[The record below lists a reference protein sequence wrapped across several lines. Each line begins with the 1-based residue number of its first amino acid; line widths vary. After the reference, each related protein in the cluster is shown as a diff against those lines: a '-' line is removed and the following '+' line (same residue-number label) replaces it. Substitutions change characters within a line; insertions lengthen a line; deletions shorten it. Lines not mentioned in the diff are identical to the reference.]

1 MGRVAVGAAGSANGR
16 ALYQR
21 RSGPPVGARSG
32 GKFLINQTLASR
44 GPLLAAI
51 AGALF
56 ALAAPAAS
64 GADKDPE
71 KELRQVRE
79 RIEELQRAV
88 RRDSDRRD
96 ALTGQLRDAE
106 EKVRGARVRLRE
118 ARRRLAESDARLE
131 SLASERER
139 HERELFDQREALAA
153 QLRAAYMGGREEQIK
168 LLLSQEDPAAFGR
181 MMVYYSYLGR
191 ARAGR
196 IQEIRSLVAKLE
208 EALAAENAERERL
221 ASLESDSRRELAAVD
236 AARAERTRAL
246 RAVNAQIRSRSD
258 SITKLKQ
265 EAAALEKLLA
275 DLRKA
280 MRDLPP
286 AAGQAFE
293 RVRGKLAWPVPG
305 RISARYGQP
314 RGGGLKWNGVMIDAG
329 RGTEVRALYEG
340 RVAYAD
346 WLPGMGL
353 LIIIDHGGYMSLYA
367 HNEQLFKS
375 AGDRVEGGEVV
386 ATVGDSGGRSQPG
399 LYLEIRRGAQPVD
412 PVPWFRRSTP

>member
-1 MGRVAVGAAGSANGR
+1 MAAG
-16 ALYQR
+16 L
-21 RSGPPVGARSG
+21 
-32 GKFLINQTLASR
+32 
-44 GPLLAAI
+44 LLA
-51 AGALF
+51 LVS
-56 ALAAPAAS
+56 AASS

-79 RIEELQRAV
+79 RIEELQRAM
-88 RRDSDRRD
+88 RRDTDRRD

-106 EKVRGARVRLRE
+106 ENVRGARSRLRD

-131 SLASERER
+131 ELSNERER
-139 HERELFDQREALAA
+139 HERTLREQRAALAS
-153 QLRAAYMGGREEQIK
+153 QLRAAYMGGREEQVK

-196 IQEIRSLVAKLE
+196 IQEIQSLVAKLE

-221 ASLESDSRRELAAVD
+221 ASLEADSRRELAAVD
-236 AARAERTRAL
+236 AARAERTKAL
-246 RAVNAQIRSRSD
+246 RAVNAQIRNQGD
-258 SITKLKQ
+258 SIAKLKR
-265 EAAALEKLLA
+265 EASALEKLLA

-280 MRDLPP
+280 LRDLPP
-286 AAGQAFE
+286 AGGQAFE
-293 RVRGKLAWPVPG
+293 KVRGRLAWPVPG
-305 RISARYGQP
+305 KISARFGQA

-329 RGTEVRALYEG
+329 RGTEVRALYDG
-340 RVAYAD
+340 RIAYAD

-353 LIIIDHGGYMSLYA
+353 LLIIDHGGYMSLYA

-375 AGDRVEGGEVV
+375 VGDRVEGGEVV

-399 LYLEIRRGAQPVD
+399 LYLEIRQGAKPVD
-412 PVPWFRRSTP
+412 PVPWFRRPAP

>member
-1 MGRVAVGAAGSANGR
+1 MPKRQLLAMAAG
-16 ALYQR
+16 L
-21 RSGPPVGARSG
+21 
-32 GKFLINQTLASR
+32 
-44 GPLLAAI
+44 LLA
-51 AGALF
+51 LVS
-56 ALAAPAAS
+56 AASS

-79 RIEELQRAV
+79 RIEELQRAM
-88 RRDSDRRD
+88 RRDTDRRD

-106 EKVRGARVRLRE
+106 ENVRGARSRLRD

-131 SLASERER
+131 ELSNERER
-139 HERELFDQREALAA
+139 HERTLREQRAALAS
-153 QLRAAYMGGREEQIK
+153 QLRAAYMGGREEQVK

-196 IQEIRSLVAKLE
+196 IQEIQSLVAKLE

-221 ASLESDSRRELAAVD
+221 ASLEADSRRELAAVD
-236 AARAERTRAL
+236 AARAERTKAL
-246 RAVNAQIRSRSD
+246 RAVNAQIRNQGD
-258 SITKLKQ
+258 SIAKLKR
-265 EAAALEKLLA
+265 EASALEKLLA

-280 MRDLPP
+280 LRDLPP
-286 AAGQAFE
+286 AGGQAFE
-293 RVRGKLAWPVPG
+293 RVRGRLAWPVPG
-305 RISARYGQP
+305 KISARFGQA

-329 RGTEVRALYEG
+329 RGTEVRALYDG
-340 RVAYAD
+340 RIAYAD

-353 LIIIDHGGYMSLYA
+353 LLIIDHGGYMSLYA

-375 AGDRVEGGEVV
+375 VGDRVEGGEVV

-399 LYLEIRRGAQPVD
+399 LYLEIRQGAKPVD
-412 PVPWFRRSTP
+412 PVPWFRRPAP